1 MPTLLYSRLYIYI
14 LDGAVI
20 EAVNSL
26 DRGDLRALAFY
37 PLFARQFGVFS
48 GRSLV
53 TLCGLQAAL
62 F

>member
-1 MPTLLYSRLYIYI
+1 LYIYI
-14 LDGAVI
+14 LGGAVI

-37 PLFARQFGVFS
+37 PLYARQFGVFS